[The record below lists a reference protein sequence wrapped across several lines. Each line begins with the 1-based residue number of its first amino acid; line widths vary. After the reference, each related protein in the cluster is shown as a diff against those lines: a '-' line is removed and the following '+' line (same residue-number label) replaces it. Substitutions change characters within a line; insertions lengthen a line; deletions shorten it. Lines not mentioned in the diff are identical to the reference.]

1 MPKSAPSINSANLK
15 LRSRNFLL
23 KIFLPWACLG
33 FIAFIIFEKSERLVV
48 RKSEEKKAIFTQHSE
63 PQKQSLPS
71 LTTADKTVIETP
83 VISNE

>member
-1 MPKSAPSINSANLK
+1 M
-15 LRSRNFLL
+15 L

-63 PQKQSLPS
+63 PQKQPHRLIQPLKSAVNNAS
-71 LTTADKTVIETP
+71 FVTND
-83 VISNE
+83 